1 MDDAPAPVAPPR
13 RRTLLRRLARIV
25 GRAALVGCVA
35 LIGFFVWVVAVPF
48 PLEALRPHDLGHAVI
63 TDRHG
68 EVLRE
73 VLSDAGTR
81 GRWVALADV
90 SPHLVAATVE
100 AEDHRFWDHA
110 GVDGWAI
117 LRSAWIDLRAG
128 EARTGASTIT
138 QQTIKLTLHAGRP
151 RDLALKLSEIVWA
164 WRLELAVDKATILEQ
179 YLNRIPYGN
188 QLIGAEA
195 AARMYFDKPASQL
208 SLAEA
213 AFMAV
218 LPQSPARLNPYKR
231 EAEVLVR
238 QRRLLERMRERGTC
252 PGGDDAC
259 ARALV
264 EPLRLVPRRA
274 PSEAEHLTTRLA
286 TIMKTLPAM
295 ARPRALRTTIDG
307 RLQQQVEALVSAQ
320 APDAAQRGRFQ
331 AAVVVLDTRTCEVLA
346 WVGSRDHDDD
356 ASLGQNDAVLAR
368 RQPGS
373 ALKPF
378 IYAAYL
384 DAGGSPTEVID
395 DRPRSYETTTGTY
408 KPENYDRQWHGL
420 VLLRTALGSSLNIPA
435 VHLLSLVGVP
445 NLLVLMRAMGLGT
458 LDQSPDHY
466 GLGLALGNGEV
477 RLVDLAGAYATLGRL
492 GRHLPVRW
500 LASSASTPTIEAT
513 PLIDAESAF
522 IVLDWL
528 ADDRARQIGFGL
540 AGPLML
546 PYRMAAKTGTSSD
559 YRDNWAFGVT
569 PDVTIGVWVGNFDGR
584 PMERVRG
591 RVGAAPLLRQ
601 VAHLVYPRAASP
613 GDVPWY
619 EPPPSL
625 VLRTVCA
632 TTGRPPDGSC
642 LETRQEWAR
651 RTEIAGP

>member
-1 MDDAPAPVAPPR
+1 MKRVA
-13 RRTLLRRLARIV
+13 
-25 GRAALVGCVA
+25 GRVALVGCVA
-35 LIGFFVWVVAVPF
+35 VIAFFVWVVAVPF
-48 PLEALRPHDLGHAVI
+48 PTEALRPPDLGHAVI
-63 TDRHG
+63 TDRDG
-68 EVLRE
+68 VVLRE

-81 GRWVALADV
+81 SRWVPLAEL

-110 GVDGWAI
+110 GVDGLAI
-117 LRSAWIDLRAG
+117 LRSLWIDLRAG

-138 QQTIKLTLHAGRP
+138 QQLVKLTLHADRP
-151 RDLALKLSEIVWA
+151 RDLSTKLSEIVWA
-164 WRLELAVDKATILEQ
+164 WRLELALDKAQILEQ

-188 QLIGAEA
+188 QLVGAEA
-195 AARMYFDKPASQL
+195 AARMYFDKPARQL
-208 SLAEA
+208 SLAES
-213 AFMAV
+213 AFLAV

-231 EAEVLVR
+231 QDEVVLR
-238 QRRLLERMRERGTC
+238 QRRLLERMRDRGTC
-252 PGGDDAC
+252 PGGDAEAC
-259 ARALV
+259 TRALA

-286 TIMKTLPAM
+286 TAMRGLPAI
-295 ARPRALRTTIDG
+295 ARPRELVTTLDA
-307 RLQQQVEALVSAQ
+307 RLQAEVEALVAAQ
-320 APDAAQRGRFQ
+320 APDAARQGRFQ
-331 AAVVVLDTRTCEVLA
+331 AAVVVLDTRTSEVRA
-346 WVGSRDHDDD
+346 WVGSRDHRDD
-356 ASLGQNDAVLAR
+356 ASLGQNDAVIAR

-384 DAGGSPTEVID
+384 DAGGEPTEVID

-408 KPENYDRQWHGL
+408 RPENYDRQWHGL
-420 VLLRTALGSSLNIPA
+420 VMLRMALGSSLNIPA
-435 VHLLSLVGVP
+435 VHLLSVVGVP
-445 NLLVLMRAMGLGT
+445 NLLFLLRDMGLRT
-458 LDQSPDHY
+458 LDQAPDHY

-492 GRHLPVRW
+492 GRYLPVRW
-500 LASSASTPTIEAT
+500 LASEPVPEAT
-513 PLIDAESAF
+513 PRLDPESAF

-601 VAHLVYPRAASP
+601 VAHLVYPRAASV

-619 EPPPSL
+619 EPPPTL

-632 TTGRPPDGSC
+632 TTGRPPDGTC
-642 LETRQEWAR
+642 AETRQEWAR
-651 RTEIAGP
+651 RTDVAEH